1 MEDQLP
7 FILSDLI
14 SRYRLGIFTEED
26 KVELA
31 RILDQDPQ
39 LKTIW
44 ERYSTHGIMLS
55 DDDFWDRLNKDS
67 AKKRI
72 LDRLQNSADRQSK
85 SYFLRYAGI
94 AAIFLAVLG
103 IVLFFNKPKDEETRI
118 IADQIG
124 HYKNDVLP
132 GSERAT
138 LTLSNGKEVDL
149 VSDNQSFVESN
160 GNILQLEN
168 GELKYSSDVPD
179 SGAEELFNVIDVPE
193 AGFFRLALP
202 DGTRVWLNSSSQL
215 EYPLNFRKSRREV
228 KLKGEAY
235 FEVAHDKNRP
245 FRVQVSNGA
254 IEVLGTAFDL
264 NDYHKVISKVT
275 LVDGSIRVLQG
286 TNKSSQ
292 IYPGQQA
299 SFEKEKIN
307 IVTANIEK
315 ETSWRQG
322 YFFFDHDPIE
332 DIMSTISRWYGIEVH
347 YKGKMPKKL
356 YGGSIKR
363 TVTLAKALNI
373 LKELTMLDFEIEGK
387 EVTVINKN

>member
-7 FILSDLI
+7 FILSNLI

-26 KVELA
+26 GEDLA
-31 RILDQDPQ
+31 RILDQNPQ
-39 LKTIW
+39 LKIVW
-44 ERYSTHGIMLS
+44 ERYSTYGITLSS
-55 DDDFWDRLNKDS
+55 DDIWDKLNKDS
-67 AKKRI
+67 AKKSI
-72 LDRLQNSADRQSK
+72 LDRLKNSADRKTQ
-85 SYFLRYAGI
+85 SYFLRYVGL

-103 IVLFFNKPKDEETRI
+103 IVLFLNKPTDKETRI
-118 IADQIG
+118 VADQLG

-138 LTLSNGKEVDL
+138 LTLSNGKEVNL
-149 VSDNQSFVESN
+149 LPGNQSFVESN

-168 GELKYSSDVPD
+168 GELKYSSNVPD
-179 SGAEELFNVIDVPE
+179 PGTEELFNVIDVPE

-202 DGTRVWLNSSSQL
+202 DGTRVWLNSNSQL
-215 EYPLNFRKSRREV
+215 EYPLNFKKSLREV

-245 FRVQVSNGA
+245 FRVQASNGT

-264 NDYHKVISKVT
+264 NDYNKDISKVT
-275 LVDGSIRVLQG
+275 LVNGSIRVLQG

-299 SFEKEKIN
+299 SFEKEKIS
-307 IVTANIEK
+307 IATANVEK
-315 ETSWRQG
+315 EISWRQG

-347 YKGKMPKKL
+347 FKGKMPKKS

-363 TVTLAKALNI
+363 TVTLAKALDI
-373 LKELTMLDFEIEGK
+373 LKDLTMLDFEIDGK
-387 EVTVINKN
+387 KVTVINKN

>member
-7 FILSDLI
+7 FILSNLI

-26 KVELA
+26 GEDLA
-31 RILDQDPQ
+31 RILDQNPQ
-39 LKTIW
+39 LKIVW
-44 ERYSTHGIMLS
+44 ERYSTYGITLSS
-55 DDDFWDRLNKDS
+55 DDIWDKLNKDS
-67 AKKRI
+67 AKKSI
-72 LDRLQNSADRQSK
+72 LDRLKNSADRKTQ
-85 SYFLRYAGI
+85 SYFLRYVGL

-103 IVLFFNKPKDEETRI
+103 IVLFLNKPTDKETRI
-118 IADQIG
+118 VADQLG

-138 LTLSNGKEVDL
+138 LTLSNGKEVNL
-149 VSDNQSFVESN
+149 LPGNQSFVESN

-168 GELKYSSDVPD
+168 GELKYSSNVPD
-179 SGAEELFNVIDVPE
+179 PGTEELFNVIDVPE

-202 DGTRVWLNSSSQL
+202 DGTRVWLNSNSQL
-215 EYPLNFRKSRREV
+215 EYPLNFKKSLREV

-245 FRVQVSNGA
+245 FRVQASNGT

-264 NDYHKVISKVT
+264 NDYNKDISKVT
-275 LVDGSIRVLQG
+275 LVNGSIRVLQG

-299 SFEKEKIN
+299 SFEKEKIS
-307 IVTANIEK
+307 IATANVEK
-315 ETSWRQG
+315 EISWRQG

-347 YKGKMPKKL
+347 FKGTMPKKS

-363 TVTLAKALNI
+363 TVTLAKALDI
-373 LKELTMLDFEIEGK
+373 LKDLTMLDFEIDGK
-387 EVTVINKN
+387 KVTVINKN

>member
-26 KVELA
+26 GVELA
-31 RILDQDPQ
+31 RILHQNPQ
-39 LKTIW
+39 LKIVW
-44 ERYSTHGIMLS
+44 ERYSTHGITLS
-55 DDDFWDRLNKDS
+55 DDDIWDKLNKDS
-67 AKKRI
+67 AKKKI
-72 LDRLQNSADRQSK
+72 LDRLKNSADRK
-85 SYFLRYAGI
+85 SQLYFLRYAGI
-94 AAIFLAVLG
+94 AAIFLAVIG
-103 IVLFFNKPKDEETRI
+103 MVLFFNKPKDEETRI
-118 IADQIG
+118 VADQLG

-149 VSDNQSFVESN
+149 LPGSQSFVESN

-168 GELKYSSDVPD
+168 GELKYSSNVTD
-179 SGAEELFNVIDVPE
+179 SGTKELFNVVDVPE

-215 EYPLNFRKSRREV
+215 EYPLNFKKSLREV

-245 FRVQVSNGA
+245 FRVQASNGT

-264 NDYHKVISKVT
+264 NDYNKDISKVT
-275 LVDGSIRVLQG
+275 LVNGSIRVLQV

-299 SFEKEKIN
+299 SFEKEKIS
-307 IVTANIEK
+307 IATANVEK
-315 ETSWRQG
+315 EISWHQG

-332 DIMSTISRWYGIEVH
+332 DIMSTISRWYGIKVH
-347 YKGKMPKKL
+347 FKGKMPKKS

-363 TVTLAKALNI
+363 TVTLAKALDI
-373 LKELTMLDFEIEGK
+373 LKDLTMLDFEIDGK
-387 EVTVINKN
+387 TVTVTNKN